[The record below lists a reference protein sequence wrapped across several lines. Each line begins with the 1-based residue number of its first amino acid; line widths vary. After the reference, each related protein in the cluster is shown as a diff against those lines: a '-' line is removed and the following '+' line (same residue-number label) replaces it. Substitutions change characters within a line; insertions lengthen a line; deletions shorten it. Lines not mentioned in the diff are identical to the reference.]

1 MLTLAWKNLFHD
13 RVRLAVTLVG
23 IVFALVLILMQFGL
37 FLGFL
42 DTSANIVERSGA
54 DLWVTSP
61 RIPYV
66 NGGSPLSESN
76 RWKVLAV
83 PAVER
88 VDRYILAWVP
98 WKLKTGAIENVQVV
112 GYNLD
117 SGVGGP
123 WNVVE
128 GSAAALR
135 GEDTVI
141 VDEIYKSLLGVS
153 RIGEVFEISGRRA
166 RIVGFTRG
174 IRSFTTAPFVF
185 CSFKNALNYGAGI
198 IREDQAVYLL
208 VKGRAGVSANALKA
222 AVQPMVPELDVLTNE
237 EMHRRTQ
244 THWVFATGAGITTL
258 LGAVLGL
265 IVGVVVVAQTIY
277 AATVDHIREFGTL
290 KAMGASN
297 GHIYRVI
304 LAQAAISGVMG
315 YTAAIAIALTVSEG
329 SQGGNAPILLPP
341 EVAVGTLALA
351 LAMCMGA
358 SVISI
363 RKATRIDPAMVFR
376 G

>member
-1 MLTLAWKNLFHD
+1 MAWKNLFHD
-13 RVRLAVTLVG
+13 RVRLVVTLVG
-23 IVFALVLILMQFGL
+23 IVFALVLILVQFGL

-42 DTSANIVERSGA
+42 DTSANIVERSGV
-54 DLWVTSP
+54 DLWITAPKV
-61 RIPYV
+61 PYV
-66 NGGSPLSESN
+66 NGGSPLAESN
-76 RWKVLAV
+76 RWKVLPV
-83 PAVER
+83 EGVER

-98 WKLKTGAIENVQVV
+98 WKLKSGAIENVQVV
-112 GYNLD
+112 GFSLE
-117 SGVGGP
+117 SGMGGP

-128 GSAAALR
+128 GSVEDLR
-135 GEDTVI
+135 GEDTVLI
-141 VDEIYKSLLGVS
+141 DEVYKDLLGVT
-153 RIGEVFEISGRRA
+153 RVGEVFEISNRRA

-185 CSFKNALNYGAGI
+185 CSFKNAQNYGAGI
-198 IREDQAVYLL
+198 LREDRTVYLV
-208 VKGRAGVSANALKA
+208 VKGKPGYAAEQLQA
-222 AVQPMVPELDVLTNE
+222 AVQKKLPALDVLTNR
-237 EMHRRTQ
+237 EMHTKTQ
-244 THWVFATGAGITTL
+244 RHWVFNTGAGITTL

-297 GHIYRVI
+297 GRIYEVI
-304 LAQAAISGVMG
+304 LAQAAMSGLMG
-315 YTAAIAIALTVSEG
+315 YAVAVTMAAFIAQG
-329 SQGGNAPILLPP
+329 SQSGNAPIVLPP
-341 EVAVGTLALA
+341 EVAAGTLLLA